1 MRSRHRTGS
10 RICVG
15 SYNRDQRSRFIN
27 TEAGLFIE
35 SPELAAQL
43 ADHMAEGVRLANA
56 YRVPLDPSGRLYWVT
71 EDAGKEVRYDVDPLS
86 TPLQRLEAGWIRM
99 LPIEDQL

>member
-1 MRSRHRTGS
+1 VFIGSFNMDPRSS
-10 RICVG
+10 
-15 SYNRDQRSRFIN
+15 SIN
-27 TEAGLFIE
+27 TEAGLYIE

-43 ADHMAEGVRLANA
+43 AAHMDEGVRLDNA
-56 YRVPLDPSGRLYWVT
+56 YRVQLDPSGRLYWIT

-99 LPIEDQL
+99 LPIQDQL